1 MQIGCRYVLYSYEY
15 HLCLLV
21 LQTKNHNVLL
31 HEMIFFLYY
40 LTIQTLSIKKTKGLS
55 LSNQNFD
62 HVVSEYA
69 IVHLHYSKTF
79 FPIEAWTYLYI
90 MAAAYILDF
99 GINYGGQPPIN
110 LNGGSPIFI
119 FFFILFLEFYNNL
132 EYLIGFW
139 FLYRDN
145 KVIYLI
151 FFFFHIYHAIH
162 L

>member
-1 MQIGCRYVLYSYEY
+1 MDLMKVANRVSVRIVFLWISFMPIGIADKKSQCFA
-15 HLCLLV
+15 
-21 LQTKNHNVLL
+21 TWDDF
-31 HEMIFFLYY
+31 FFLYY

-62 HVVSEYA
+62 QVVSEYA

-119 FFFILFLEFYNNL
+119 FF
-132 EYLIGFW
+132 
-139 FLYRDN
+139 
-145 KVIYLI
+145 
-151 FFFFHIYHAIH
+151 
-162 L
+162 